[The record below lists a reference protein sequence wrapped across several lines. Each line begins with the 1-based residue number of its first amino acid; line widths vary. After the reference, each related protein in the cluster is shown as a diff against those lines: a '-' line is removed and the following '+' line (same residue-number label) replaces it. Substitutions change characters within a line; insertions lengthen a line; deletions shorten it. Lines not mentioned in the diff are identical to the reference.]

1 MSRNESFE
9 NLVVWK
15 KAMDLVVKVYRLCQ
29 QSPLSKDWGMRDQM
43 QRAAVSVPANI
54 AEGYE
59 RDSKKEL
66 IRFLRIAKGSAGE
79 LRCLLRVASSLKYL
93 DEEGADNLIRNS
105 SEISRMLR
113 AMANSITQRLSIS
126 K

>member
-1 MSRNESFE
+1 MGKSEAFE
-9 NLVVWK
+9 ELIVWQKSMILVT
-15 KAMDLVVKVYRLCQ
+15 AVYQVCQ
-29 QSPLSKDWGMRDQM
+29 QSSICKDWGLRDQM

-66 IRFLRIAKGSAGE
+66 IHFLRIGKGSAGE
-79 LRCLLRVASSLKYL
+79 LRCLLRIACSLKYIN
-93 DEEGADNLIRNS
+93 EEAADNLIRNI

-113 AMANSITQRLSIS
+113 AMANSVAQRLSTS

>member
-1 MSRNESFE
+1 MI
-9 NLVVWK
+9 VVT
-15 KAMDLVVKVYRLCQ
+15 AVYQVCQ
-29 QSPLSKDWGMRDQM
+29 RSLICKDWGLRDQM

-66 IRFLRIAKGSAGE
+66 IHFLRIAKGSAGE

-93 DEEGADNLIRNS
+93 DEEAAENLIRNI

-113 AMANSITQRLSIS
+113 AMANSITQRLSTS